1 MDKIKILT
9 TCRAC
14 GGKAYIPMD
23 EEMSTSGRTYVRHR
37 PCYTCQ
43 GSGKEARWIDVQ
55 DFAQILKSIVSEAV
69 PE

>member
-1 MDKIKILT
+1 MDKIQILT

-14 GGKAYIPMD
+14 GGKAYLPTN
-23 EEMSTSGRTYVRHR
+23 EEMSISGRTYIRHR

-55 DFAQILKSIVSEAV
+55 DFAQMLKTIAAEVVTE
-69 PE
+69 